1 MPGKAIT
8 LTAFFH
14 LLKAPA
20 FPGGLMPTHLALTF
34 LPCLTERRRDACLT
48 LLMPERSQHW

>member
-8 LTAFFH
+8 LTASLH

-20 FPGGLMPTHLALTF
+20 FPWGLMPTPLALTF
-34 LPCLTERRRDACLT
+34 LPCV
-48 LLMPERSQHW
+48 